1 MPTSAHK
8 TYKETI
14 KYYEELRRLAHEF
27 TEDEFKDYSVKLR
40 EIQYHNALEAD
51 RWSGRWSD
59 TDKIPIWDWER
70 MYHDYQSHSGVKR
83 FDVALSMGG
92 VLSALCYGVPSRRK
106 LSLKLHAISRKPDNN
121 PLQGKILTI
130 ILFAADAYARLL
142 GCEELWICNP
152 MNEKL
157 VDVYQKYGY
166 VANKNR
172 MGTTTHLTMRLKY
185 D

>member
-1 MPTSAHK
+1 MKLKSVT
-8 TYKETI
+8 
-14 KYYEELRRLAHEF
+14 HEF
-27 TEDEFKDYSVKLR
+27 TEEEFIDYSIKLR
-40 EIQYHNALEAD
+40 GIQYRDVLEAD
-51 RWSGRWSD
+51 KWSGRWSD
-59 TDKIPIWDWER
+59 TDKIPIWNWER
-70 MYHDYQSHSGVKR
+70 MYHDYHSHAGVKR
-83 FDVALSMGG
+83 FDVALSAGG
-92 VLSALCYGVPSRRK
+92 VLSALCYGAPSRKK
-106 LSLKLHAISRKPDNN
+106 LTLKLHAISRRPYDN

-172 MGTTTHLTMRLKY
+172 MGATTHLTMRLKY